1 MQVSIVNEKKAK
13 VGFLF
18 GFVVTQAR
26 YLWNSSKNRKNIHFI
41 APVAVDKI
49 ALSGWQSE
57 NSHNYEV
64 SLGEKIKNTVDGK
77 HIQKSYI
84 SF

>member
-1 MQVSIVNEKKAK
+1 MVLLSPKHGIYEILPKTEK
-13 VGFLF
+13 
-18 GFVVTQAR
+18 
-26 YLWNSSKNRKNIHFI
+26 IFI
-41 APVAVDKI
+41 APVAIDKI